1 MINIDL
7 MGKVALVTGGARGIG
22 RAIALKLHEAGAKVI
37 AFDLDENGLN
47 ELKEITKEEVYKVDV
62 SNFEEVQNISKIV
75 LEKYEKV
82 DILINNAGIT
92 RDNLVMRMSEKEWD
106 MVIDINL
113 KSAFNTVKAFYR
125 PMLKNRF
132 GRIINMASVIGIM
145 GNVGQANYAASKGG
159 LIAFTKSVAKEFASK
174 NITANAIAPGFI
186 STPMTEK
193 LSEANKE
200 EYKKV
205 IPLKRFGE
213 PQDVANI
220 VLFLS
225 SQLSDYVTGQ
235 VIHCDGGMIM

>member
-7 MGKVALVTGGARGIG
+7 TGKIALVTGAARGIG
-22 RAIALKLHEAGAKVI
+22 REISLKLKDAGAKVI
-37 AFDLDENGLN
+37 GFDLDETGLN
-47 ELKEITKEEVYKVDV
+47 ELKALTGEEVCKVDV
-62 SNFEEVQNISKIV
+62 SNFEEVQNISKVV
-75 LEKYEKV
+75 LEKYGKI

-106 MVIDINL
+106 MVLDVNL
-113 KSAFNTVKAFYR
+113 KSAFNMVKAFYR

-193 LSEANKE
+193 LPETAKE

-205 IPLKRFGE
+205 IPLKRFGQPE
-213 PQDVANI
+213 DVANI

-225 SQLSDYVTGQ
+225 SQLADYVTGQ